1 MLSGVFFLLRFW
13 KSGSMIDKTS
23 LAWFRN
29 RPCPRGGSGVLAKPD
44 AVLKSHSV
52 PGIYSFW
59 SFWRRCFVDEVIGRV
74 GVSALGPGVGL
85 WELDGQCSVP
95 IHPFLNQTS
104 EKLSDIRRV
113 YQVPSVVPGIG
124 VYSEVRQ
131 VRKVVLVTAVIVHR
145 ITKLISKSLASLH
158 SRFHRVRW
166 VPMPEGQ

>member
-52 PGIYSFW
+52 PGIYF
-59 SFWRRCFVDEVIGRV
+59 FWRRCFVDEVIGRV
-74 GVSALGPGVGL
+74 GVSAFGPGVGL

-95 IHPFLNQTS
+95 IHPVSNQTS

-113 YQVPSVVPGIG
+113 YQIPSVVPGIG